1 MAEIALRPEVEKG
14 RTQARPKNGAGA
26 LTEARREVVRRCLPF
41 RLEHD
46 RHDRTQWGGLGLTLA
61 QRDRAV
67 EELVAAK
74 EATIHATGSGII
86 VRAVVGRARP

>member
-1 MAEIALRPEVEKG
+1 LAANHAPISQNARRRKRIENSSGPLAEAH
-14 RTQARPKNGAGA
+14 
-26 LTEARREVVRRCLPF
+26 REVVRRCLPF